1 MPTNKELAR
10 RTNVRAF
17 GRASDLKETS
27 GDYAKYNK
35 PLPKAHYT
43 TSKIV
48 SHINKEL
55 EKGIKSPPRQVSL
68 FHLETMKKLREKA
81 LRDFFED
88 ISEIKCPVCKKT
100 TAIQCEH
107 CLKEFTIRM
116 PNPQLE
122 KNSISALLKLSD
134 KLFPNLAAVT
144 QDPNVSN
151 LLNAVTNF
159 ITTIVTKY
167 VPNEEKESVIAQFR
181 SKMVEVADADY
192 EVINEK

>member
-1 MPTNKELAR
+1 MKSRKKRAR
-10 RTNVRAF
+10 ETNVQMF
-17 GRASDLKETS
+17 GRKSDDKETS
-27 GDYAKYNK
+27 GDYALISK

-48 SHINKEL
+48 SHINREL
-55 EKGIKSPPRQVSL
+55 EKDFDKPPKTVSL

-88 ISEIKCPVCKKT
+88 IDETKCPTCKRMTPIK
-100 TAIQCEH
+100 CEH
-107 CLKEFTIRM
+107 CESIFTIRM

-144 QDPNVSN
+144 QDPNVSA
-151 LLNAVTNF
+151 LLNAVTTF

-181 SKMVEVADADY
+181 SKMVEVSDADY